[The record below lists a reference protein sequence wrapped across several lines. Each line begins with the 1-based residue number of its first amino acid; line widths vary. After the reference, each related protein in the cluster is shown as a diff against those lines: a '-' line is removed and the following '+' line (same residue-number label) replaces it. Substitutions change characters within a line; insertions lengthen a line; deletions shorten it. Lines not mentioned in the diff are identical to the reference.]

1 MAKFSVS
8 VRPYDCKARPKAK
21 WVLNVWHPT
30 GKRER
35 SYFETEA
42 AAKAAEHVKSVE
54 VQRLGWK
61 AIAIDDRLRLEALDA
76 KEKLEPFGVSITQ
89 VVADYIRTTA

>member
-35 SYFETEA
+35 SYFETKEA
-42 AAKAAEHVKSVE
+42 AQAAEQVKSVE
-54 VQRLGWK
+54 VQRLGWQ
-61 AIAIDDRLRLEALDA
+61 ALADR
-76 KEKLEPFGVSITQ
+76 
-89 VVADYIRTTA
+89 